1 MKIEGYWN
9 EDIIF
14 KLESKVKPG
23 VFLERTIKDKNNYPT
38 PIPNV
43 LSEEEANKIYLLIKE
58 KELTARITR
67 YKGLSRSR
75 ITGERLGCIEYQTD
89 EWQWP
94 GDFNEHYVLKHK
106 VKPSI
111 EFLKYINYHE

>member
-9 EDIIF
+9 EDI
-14 KLESKVKPG
+14 KLKIESRVRPG
-23 VFLERTIKDKNNYPT
+23 TFLERTIKDKSNYPT

-58 KELTARITR
+58 KESTARIVR
-67 YKGLSRSR
+67 YMGLSTSR
-75 ITGERLGCIEYQTD
+75 ITGETLGCTEFQTD
-89 EWQWP
+89 EWLWP

-106 VKPSI
+106 VKPSD
-111 EFLKYINYHE
+111 EFLKYIKYE